1 MLYKIKTKKTY
12 SYFTLKRFSD
22 LNGELFRYG
31 SKKKFKRITC
41 YIRRFKKHQITW

>member
-22 LNGELFRYG
+22 LNSELFRYG
-31 SKKKFKRITC
+31 SKKKFKNITC

>member
-22 LNGELFRYG
+22 LNSELFRYG
-31 SKKKFKRITC
+31 SKKKIEE
-41 YIRRFKKHQITW
+41 YNMLY